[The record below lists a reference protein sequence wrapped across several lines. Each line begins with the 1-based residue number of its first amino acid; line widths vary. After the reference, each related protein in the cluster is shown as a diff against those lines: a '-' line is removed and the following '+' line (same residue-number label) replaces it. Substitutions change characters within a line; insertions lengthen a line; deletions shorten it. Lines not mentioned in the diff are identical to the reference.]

1 MTNATDASRSL
12 PEVLEDAINGAT
24 WLTAADSAAVEIARI
39 LAKELSA
46 AADVREIV
54 SLSKQ
59 LNDQL
64 QSLGMNIAGRT
75 GKAEAERETSPL
87 DAIKARSQI
96 RLADSKV
103 GKSKPS
109 TAKPRGGGSRTGKR
123 SGDASAAVAGARAGR
138 GVTGKAG

>member
-1 MTNATDASRSL
+1 MAKATAAPLTL
-12 PEVLEDAINGAT
+12 PEVLENSLKGAT
-24 WLTAADSAAVEIARI
+24 WLTSADDAAVQIARI

-46 AADVREIV
+46 TEDVREIV

-96 RLADSKV
+96 RLADSKAV
-103 GKSKPS
+103 KPKPVATKSRTRS
-109 TAKPRGGGSRTGKR
+109 SGTGKR
-123 SGDASAAVAGARAGR
+123 AANAVAPVAGTRTQR
-138 GVTGKAG
+138 GSKDQAG